1 MLISKGDLMVET
13 GMKMSG
19 YATKALGFGVGRAI
33 SLYVFYDFVKNG
45 VEYFKNPNDTSVQ
58 ANLAVDGAFVA
69 IDLITLG
76 LEGLAS
82 AGLISGGIAV
92 VANPVGAVLGMG
104 LLIGL
109 NFYQAIE
116 TVENIEKFVTLNDRE
131 LLDESLRATFHLD
144 PAANIQEL
152 ISEERAN
159 EFLKEQGMDFL
170 MRNKDQFD
178 VLIRKS

>member
-1 MLISKGDLMVET
+1 M
-13 GMKMSG
+13 
-19 YATKALGFGVGRAI
+19 A
-33 SLYVFYDFVKNG
+33 
-45 VEYFKNPNDTSVQ
+45 
-58 ANLAVDGAFVA
+58 
-69 IDLITLG
+69 
-76 LEGLAS
+76 
-82 AGLISGGIAV
+82 
-92 VANPVGAVLGMG
+92 

-109 NFYQAIE
+109 NFYQAVK

-178 VLIRKS
+178 VLIRKSAWSGAYESQAGLGFQNSSLMYVFPTPTFT